1 MEEVDDGAEAGGGAP
16 PAPKKRKRMWMFI
29 VYHGDKAA
37 RRLPHSVRL
46 KCPRN
51 GTWEQAIDGLA
62 LVKATFVERYNAVHA
77 KRPLAA
83 EDVHLVDRFG
93 NAIADDDVLA
103 LYATRGGLLHLVN
116 GRAPPKPP
124 SSVVLMWGYNSIHSA
139 KPLPPTRL
147 EVLDRF
153 RVKYMDC
160 GWLHAASVLES
171 GAVFCWGSN
180 EFGQLG
186 TGDEIK
192 RPAPTAAAI
201 PRDEVRMARIT
212 CGAYFTLALTSK
224 GELYSWGRYQPSN
237 WPRLFADSWCNGY
250 ESKGEMGIKGEVIM
264 QCSAGEA
271 HMAVLTKS
279 QKVFT
284 WGYNEQFQLGW
295 GERTSTKEGQ
305 QKPRPLN
312 FDEGELRGETP
323 VQVSCGGAHTAL
335 VTASGKLLM
344 WGSNSEGQSGHMLRQ
359 PHGQATIVTSMETE
373 HCANVAC
380 GRFSTVAITKDG
392 RCYFWGSLTGSAAQS
407 GGKDEEGK
415 EEGEAPSFGTELA
428 ERASSGGPSMGGATA
443 LMTGAMRQCVDENAR
458 EATVGEAHGI
468 IVGRDNQLRGWGYN
482 AYGQA
487 LGRID
492 KKTDIIGTVQPV
504 EVDLEPEDRQRQAVI
519 GQVAVGGGAT
529 YVIVGSELMTLQRS
543 AERNAAETITLETC
557 LQSLQTAVLYNV
569 DDLKEASLAFI
580 AENRKEVFALYAEQ
594 IAALPSDC
602 RMAIQASAAR
612 RSLSVARRFS

>member
-1 MEEVDDGAEAGGGAP
+1 M
-16 PAPKKRKRMWMFI
+16 
-29 VYHGDKAA
+29 
-37 RRLPHSVRL
+37 RL

-124 SSVVLMWGYNSIHSA
+124 SSVVLMWGYNSIHST

-224 GELYSWGRYQPSN
+224 GELYSWGATSRRTGRGCSPTRGATATS
-237 WPRLFADSWCNGY
+237 PRARWASRAR
-250 ESKGEMGIKGEVIM
+250 SS
-264 QCSAGEA
+264 CSARRAGA

-305 QKPRPLN
+305 QKPRPLSS
-312 FDEGELRGETP
+312 DEGELRGERP
-323 VQVSCGGAHTAL
+323 WQVVRRGTRPWSRRRASCSCGAPTPRARAA
-335 VTASGKLLM
+335 TCCAS
-344 WGSNSEGQSGHMLRQ
+344 R
-359 PHGQATIVTSMETE
+359 T
-373 HCANVAC
+373 
-380 GRFSTVAITKDG
+380 
-392 RCYFWGSLTGSAAQS
+392 
-407 GGKDEEGK
+407 
-415 EEGEAPSFGTELA
+415 
-428 ERASSGGPSMGGATA
+428 
-443 LMTGAMRQCVDENAR
+443 
-458 EATVGEAHGI
+458 
-468 IVGRDNQLRGWGYN
+468 
-482 AYGQA
+482 
-487 LGRID
+487 
-492 KKTDIIGTVQPV
+492 
-504 EVDLEPEDRQRQAVI
+504 
-519 GQVAVGGGAT
+519 
-529 YVIVGSELMTLQRS
+529 
-543 AERNAAETITLETC
+543 
-557 LQSLQTAVLYNV
+557 
-569 DDLKEASLAFI
+569 
-580 AENRKEVFALYAEQ
+580 
-594 IAALPSDC
+594 
-602 RMAIQASAAR
+602 AR
-612 RSLSVARRFS
+612 RRS

>member
-1 MEEVDDGAEAGGGAP
+1 MGSADDDDDDEDLTKEAEDEELEAPIVEEVDDGAEAGGGAP

-124 SSVVLMWGYNSIHSA
+124 SSVVLMWGYNSIHST

-323 VQVSCGGAHTAL
+323 VQVSCG
-335 VTASGKLLM
+335 
-344 WGSNSEGQSGHMLRQ
+344 
-359 PHGQATIVTSMETE
+359 
-373 HCANVAC
+373 
-380 GRFSTVAITKDG
+380 RFSTVAITKDG

-443 LMTGAMRQCVDENAR
+443 LMTGAVRQCVDENVR

-468 IVGRDNQLRGWGYN
+468 IVGRDNRLRGWGYN

-580 AENRKEVFALYAEQ
+580 AENRKQVFELYAEQ
-594 IAALPSDC
+594 FAALPPDC
-602 RMAIQASAAR
+602 RMAIQT
-612 RSLSVARRFS
+612 